1 MKRMRF
7 PSESTLLLN
16 IDSFSKGIN
25 TSLDISKS
33 PINYAYDIKNFSFDD
48 GNLKNGLGFDDLSSL
63 FKDNFETL
71 KQDFEN
77 IGSIEKIFHFYIYN
91 QKDNKRE
98 DKLIIINKELKI
110 FYISLYENPLTIKSI
125 RNISFS
131 SVPTAKQYRLNGED
145 VIIFSSVTDNMIV
158 WNGIDQP
165 YEVLDAPK
173 ISSMALHYERLF
185 VTVDGEKSAV
195 WFSDD
200 LDPTNWSISLD
211 DAGFIELIDERGALL
226 KVVSFCDY
234 IYIFREYGISRLSA
248 YGDQKNFAVSNLF
261 VSTGRIYENSVC
273 VCGDK
278 IIFLAEDGLYKFDG
292 LNTVKIIDNI
302 SDNLSNL
309 DNKNVC
315 ACYHNGMYYLAT
327 KYRFFNENVP
337 TNNNALLEIDI
348 NSYKLKNIT
357 SDIEIKYLLSIQTDK
372 INGVFAVSKLSNHN
386 NFIISIIS
394 NSGCFL
400 SEPFEKSW
408 LSPLS
413 DLGKQ
418 ENQKTLKKIYIQSIN
433 NVKVSIYHDNKISEF
448 NFAGSIF
455 TQTKRVNLPLTIFGF
470 KITSNEKDCNIKNIK
485 FLFGSVGGRE

>member
-165 YEVLDAPK
+165 
-173 ISSMALHYERLF
+173 
-185 VTVDGEKSAV
+185 
-195 WFSDD
+195 
-200 LDPTNWSISLD
+200 
-211 DAGFIELIDERGALL
+211 
-226 KVVSFCDY
+226 
-234 IYIFREYGISRLSA
+234 
-248 YGDQKNFAVSNLF
+248 
-261 VSTGRIYENSVC
+261 
-273 VCGDK
+273 
-278 IIFLAEDGLYKFDG
+278 
-292 LNTVKIIDNI
+292 
-302 SDNLSNL
+302 
-309 DNKNVC
+309 
-315 ACYHNGMYYLAT
+315 
-327 KYRFFNENVP
+327 
-337 TNNNALLEIDI
+337 
-348 NSYKLKNIT
+348 
-357 SDIEIKYLLSIQTDK
+357 
-372 INGVFAVSKLSNHN
+372 
-386 NFIISIIS
+386 
-394 NSGCFL
+394 
-400 SEPFEKSW
+400 
-408 LSPLS
+408 
-413 DLGKQ
+413 
-418 ENQKTLKKIYIQSIN
+418 
-433 NVKVSIYHDNKISEF
+433 
-448 NFAGSIF
+448 
-455 TQTKRVNLPLTIFGF
+455 
-470 KITSNEKDCNIKNIK
+470 
-485 FLFGSVGGRE
+485 